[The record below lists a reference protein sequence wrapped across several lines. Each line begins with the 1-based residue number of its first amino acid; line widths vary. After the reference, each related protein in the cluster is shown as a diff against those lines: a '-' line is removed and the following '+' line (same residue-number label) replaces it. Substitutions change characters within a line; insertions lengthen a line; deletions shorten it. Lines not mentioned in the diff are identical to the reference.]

1 MAKKIIIALFVISV
15 LFLGFTVGR
24 YTNFLPMT
32 KASWAAK
39 SNSEFA
45 KLDETE
51 SALALAIAASS
62 PTIAKEMIKN
72 LKRGNI
78 TKDAMQ
84 NVWQMVQKAGMGQGA
99 GKQQRA
105 GNERPTFEEEMKD
118 IKEFSVEKD
127 AFTHGAK
134 DAPIK
139 ILVFTEFLCPFCSRV
154 DPVISNVAKE
164 YGEKKVN
171 VTFQTFVVH
180 GEKAAFWHRF
190 AYAAGKQG
198 KFFEVAEKLFATQ
211 KEWNRKQGD
220 EAFTDVIEPM
230 CKEFGLNLA
239 KIKKDMESDDV
250 KKMIDQ
256 ESSLARELGVRG
268 TPHVFINGRSFRG
281 ARDEA
286 FYKKVIDQL
295 LSEK

>member
-1 MAKKIIIALFVISV
+1 VAKKIIIALFVISV

-62 PTIAKEMIKN
+62 PTIAQEMIKN

-84 NVWQMVQKAGMGQGA
+84 NVWQLVQKAGMGQGA
-99 GKQQRA
+99 GKQRP
-105 GNERPTFEEEMKD
+105 GNERPSFEEEMKD
-118 IKEFSVEKD
+118 VKEFSVGKD
-127 AFTHGAK
+127 AFSYGAK
-134 DAPIK
+134 DAPIQ
-139 ILVFTEFLCPFCSRV
+139 IVLFTEFLCPFCSRV
-154 DPVISNVAKE
+154 DPVITKVAE
-164 YGEKKVN
+164 QYGEKKVN

-211 KEWNRKQGD
+211 REWSRKEGD
-220 EAFTDVIEPM
+220 TAFTEVIEPM
-230 CKEFGLNLA
+230 CKEFGLNLE
-239 KIKKDMESDDV
+239 KIKKDMESDEI
-250 KKMIDQ
+250 KKMIDE

-268 TPHVFINGRSFRG
+268 TPHVFVNGRSFRG
-281 ARDEA
+281 ARDEE